1 MRFVVEGSSF
11 DLLAASLRAD
21 VGDVSAF
28 VEALAVKLA
37 GAFPDR
43 VRVERRGRGLF
54 GGEKRVRRLAVGLG
68 QREFELEAEGGSVS
82 CRRRSVVRGI
92 ALKNE
97 ELSLEEWID
106 DLSRQLAEEAG
117 QSERGRAAL
126 QRLIES

>member
-1 MRFVVEGSSF
+1 MRAVAEVSSF

-21 VGDVSAF
+21 LGDMKAF
-28 VEALAVKLA
+28 VEALAVKLSA
-37 GAFPDR
+37 SFPDR
-43 VRVERRGRGLF
+43 VKVERKGGRF
-54 GGEKRVRRLAVGLG
+54 GGEKRVRRVVVELG
-68 QREFELEAEGGSVS
+68 DREFELEHEEGRVT

-97 ELSLEEWID
+97 ELPLEEWID

-117 QSERGRAAL
+117 QTERGRASL

>member
-1 MRFVVEGSSF
+1 
-11 DLLAASLRAD
+11 
-21 VGDVSAF
+21 
-28 VEALAVKLA
+28 
-37 GAFPDR
+37 
-43 VRVERRGRGLF
+43 
-54 GGEKRVRRLAVGLG
+54 
-68 QREFELEAEGGSVS
+68 
-82 CRRRSVVRGI
+82 VRGI

>member
-1 MRFVVEGSSF
+1 MEAVSEVSSF

-21 VGDVSAF
+21 MGDIRAF

-37 GAFPDR
+37 ASFPDS
-43 VRVERRGRGLF
+43 VRVDRKGGLF
-54 GGEKRVRRLAVGLG
+54 GGEKRVHRLAVGLG
-68 QREFELEAEGGSVS
+68 QHEYELEHDDGRVS

-97 ELSLEEWID
+97 ELPLEEWID

-126 QRLIES
+126 QRLIET